1 VTHRDLWSVGVL
13 VLFGLTTLGL
23 GLFMAVAPGTFFDT
37 LGPFG
42 SRNDHYTRDNASFN
56 LANGALLLAAAGRP
70 SWRTPALAFTTLQ
83 WFLHM
88 INHLVD
94 IGDAEPGWVGV
105 FDAVSLGLGLAIL
118 ASALLLTARADRI
131 EAPSST

>member
-1 VTHRDLWSVGVL
+1 ML

-56 LANGALLLAAAGRP
+56 LATGALLLAAAGRP
-70 SWRTPALAFTTLQ
+70 SWRTPALAFTALQ

-94 IGDAEPGWVGV
+94 IDDAEPGWVGV
-105 FDAVSLGLGLAIL
+105 FDAVTLALGLAIL
-118 ASALLLTARADRI
+118 VSALVLTVRADQI
-131 EAPSST
+131 EPRPSS